1 MKEPKINDYK
11 NEILR
16 FCQILT
22 QFKYDE
28 EFDETIKR
36 LIKENLD
43 DMTACFVSRSPS
55 SRKAQIIE
63 QILNRCRGLVR
74 CEYGTKGDQE
84 LKYEISKLLV
94 ELSECERAKTER
106 REEMAYRE
114 RMAKFSDCFYSGMTK
129 FQQKE

>member
-16 FCQILT
+16 FCKILT

-28 EFDETIKR
+28 EFDKTIKR

-55 SRKAQIIE
+55 SRKGQIIE
-63 QILNRCRGLVR
+63 QILNQCRGLVR
-74 CEYGTKGDQE
+74 CEYGTKDDQE
-84 LKYEISKLLV
+84 LKHEISKLLV

-106 REEMAYRE
+106 REEMAYKE
-114 RMAKFSDCFYSGMTK
+114 RMAKFSNCFYSGSVN